1 EDTIYST
8 LRNGNWKYLR
18 YRGNIYNSITQ
29 HLQSYEG
36 IFSRNHDLA
45 NLTIFNF
52 IDSNTTAFE
61 NWTEISDATLFG
73 GRSKATLV
81 RLKGQNYQSAIF
93 CYLLTPLKNES
104 SFAGVD
110 RIVADDVLPAYDG
123 VIIDLHRQGLHSH
136 FKLFF
141 YGKSPDIPYETFFE
155 TTGKRQKIKLPFGNF
170 TSCLPGT
177 LQYNSAL
184 LHVSNISRIG
194 IKAHEWN
201 NQSGPGAVEIFSI
214 STYKENQMPV

>member
-8 LRNGNWKYLR
+8 LRINSLTEFLSVSYQNGNWKYLR

-81 RLKGQNYQSAIF
+81 RLKGQVNFIYIYNSANMMCRITNQQFSAIF
-93 CYLLTPLKNES
+93 S
-104 SFAGVD
+104 
-110 RIVADDVLPAYDG
+110 
-123 VIIDLHRQGLHSH
+123 LH
-136 FKLFF
+136 
-141 YGKSPDIPYETFFE
+141 
-155 TTGKRQKIKLPFGNF
+155 
-170 TSCLPGT
+170 
-177 LQYNSAL
+177 
-184 LHVSNISRIG
+184 
-194 IKAHEWN
+194 
-201 NQSGPGAVEIFSI
+201 
-214 STYKENQMPV
+214 